1 MRDLAAVQ
9 SQLPQLPNAGQ
20 NRRRLD
26 ELSAPAPAPVAM
38 GPVRLVFYSDNWT
51 PSAEISLV
59 MTLGVLCHFMCLR
72 LRGCQMAASITELA
86 CPKHDE
92 HAQLCRQQ
100 PMHQANLHA
109 EQLRCTLAQYPSN
122 TSFDDVRG

>member
-38 GPVRLVFYSDNWT
+38 GPVRLVSDFDKWT
-51 PSAEISLV
+51 PSAKISLV
-59 MTLGVLCHFMCLR
+59 MTLGFLSHLMCFR
-72 LRGCQMAASITELA
+72 MRDCQVAASITGLA
-86 CPKHDE
+86 CPKKDQY
-92 HAQLCRQQ
+92 AQLRRQQ
-100 PMHQANLHA
+100 PMHQMNLHA
-109 EQLRCTLAQYPSN
+109 DGNYGAR
-122 TSFDDVRG
+122 